1 MAKPKETRTA
11 VTMPHE
17 IRYLTHAELRIS
29 EPSGDQLDDGHTIE
43 GYAATYNT
51 PTVIAGEFI
60 ELITPGAFARS
71 LRENVD
77 CRCLRNHQPNDILG
91 RTKAGTLILRE
102 DAKGLFF
109 RCSLPDTG
117 TGRDLYTSIKR
128 GDIDGCS
135 FAFIV
140 EDQEWDEIKGAD
152 GQWMPR
158 RQLKDVTL
166 MDVSAVTYPQ
176 YPGTSLLART
186 TEVPAEIRSKVIEL
200 NEKPMAPPVV
210 EEKATPINPGVVV
223 VEPPTPVEGAPPAPV
238 VSVITETRNAMDDE
252 LDDMDDE
259 DMYDWDEGDLVYPGD
274 SAEMKAAKAAY
285 AAAKSAAKADLKN
298 AYSTAGDI
306 KDGGKDAAKAVK
318 AAAKAAFGIAKTAAQ
333 TALKQAMLSANEVG
347 GGAPRE
353 EKSAPVVEAT
363 VVVPVIDPGITA
375 EIKMNTTKL
384 LTEAD
389 REEMFTDF
397 LRRGPFQ
404 N

>member
-1 MAKPKETRTA
+1 MAKPKEERTA
-11 VTMPHE
+11 VTTPHE
-17 IRYLTHAELRIS
+17 IRFITNAELRIS
-29 EPSGDQLDDGHTIE
+29 EPSGDQLEDGHTIE

-51 PTVIAGEFI
+51 PTVIAGEFV

-71 LRENVD
+71 LREGADV
-77 CRCLRNHQPNDILG
+77 RCLRNHTPNDILG

-135 FAFIV
+135 FAFMV
-140 EDQEWDEIKGAD
+140 EDQEWDEVKTAD
-152 GQWMPR
+152 GTWMPR

-176 YPGTSLLART
+176 YPGTSLMARA
-186 TEVPAEIRSKVIEL
+186 TEIPAEIRSKVIEL
-200 NEKPMAPPVV
+200 NATPVVPVMVPPVV
-210 EEKATPINPGVVV
+210 EEKA
-223 VEPPTPVEGAPPAPV
+223 APV
-238 VSVITETRNAMDDE
+238 IEPIPEVPVAEKRDAADDA

-259 DMYDWDEGDLVYPGD
+259 DMYDWDSGDLVYPGD
-274 SAEMKAAKAAY
+274 SADMKAAKAAY

-318 AAAKAAFGIAKTAAQ
+318 DAAKSAFAVAKLAAQ
-333 TALKQAMLSANEVG
+333 TALKQAMLAANEIG
-347 GGAPRE
+347 GGAPRQGE
-353 EKSAPVVEAT
+353 EKSAPVIEPV
-363 VVVPVIDPGITA
+363 VVVPAIDPGITA
-375 EIKMNTTKL
+375 ELNQPKL

-389 REEMFTDF
+389 RDEMFHDF